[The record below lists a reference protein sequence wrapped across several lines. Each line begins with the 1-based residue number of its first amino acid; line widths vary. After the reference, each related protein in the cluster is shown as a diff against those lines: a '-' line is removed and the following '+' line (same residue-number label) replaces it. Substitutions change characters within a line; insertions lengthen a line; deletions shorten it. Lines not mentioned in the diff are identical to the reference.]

1 MSALSFLS
9 QSFLV
14 ILYSFMHWDKYAVCV
29 EMYKYASRQQFMSA
43 VFLVMLY
50 TYSLTGFSHIIFEL

>member
-1 MSALSFLS
+1 
-9 QSFLV
+9 
-14 ILYSFMHWDKYAVCV
+14 MHWDKYAVCV